1 MGAAVKS
8 DGRRNG
14 QNPHGFRRL
23 LQRIVEA
30 KRNLYYVVHPLIF
43 TPVPFHRNGEPLYM
57 SSITSLW
64 PNLGRFWTLANALSL
79 TRLVL
84 VIPIAVLLWRDGPLE
99 WVLGLTVVAVMTDWF
114 DGRVARW
121 TRTVSE
127 WGKVIDPVADK
138 FAAILTV
145 TVLTFRPTGPE
156 HLQLP
161 LWFFGVI
168 VGRDLLI
175 LAGGAWIAKRSG
187 KVLMSAWAG
196 KAASLWL
203 ALTVLCV
210 ILEAD
215 RPIFDVCLW
224 MSTGLFVFSFGVYV
238 VRYLN
243 AFRRSPPPPDRHG
256 TRAEEAPESIGDH
269 ASESSA
275 STGSSTLSAVI
286 GGSEYAPVPG

>member
-1 MGAAVKS
+1 MLS
-8 DGRRNG
+8 
-14 QNPHGFRRL
+14 
-23 LQRIVEA
+23 
-30 KRNLYYVVHPLIF
+30 
-43 TPVPFHRNGEPLYM
+43 T
-57 SSITSLW
+57 TTW
-64 PNLGRFWTLANALSL
+64 PDLGRFWTAANVLSL

-84 VIPIAVLLWRDGPLE
+84 VVPLAVLLWQDGPLG

-145 TVLTFRPTGPE
+145 TVLTFRPEVANAPE
-156 HLQLP
+156 LP

-175 LAGGAWIAKRSG
+175 LAAGAWIAKRSG
-187 KVLMSAWAG
+187 TVLMSAWAG

-203 ALTVLCV
+203 AFTVLSI
-210 ILEAD
+210 ILKAD
-215 RPIFDVCLW
+215 EPVFHVCLW
-224 MSTGLFVFSFGVYV
+224 MATGLFVFSFGVYV

-243 AFRRSPPPPDRHG
+243 AIRRTPPPRDPSDASGSEGAPASPASAEASPP
-256 TRAEEAPESIGDH
+256 ESTVRVSWSGVPV
-269 ASESSA
+269 ASLHHDAFS
-275 STGSSTLSAVI
+275 LSAR
-286 GGSEYAPVPG
+286 

>member
-1 MGAAVKS
+1 MATS
-8 DGRRNG
+8 
-14 QNPHGFRRL
+14 
-23 LQRIVEA
+23 
-30 KRNLYYVVHPLIF
+30 
-43 TPVPFHRNGEPLYM
+43 T
-57 SSITSLW
+57 SIW
-64 PNLGRFWTLANALSL
+64 PDLGRFWTVANALSL

-84 VIPIAVLLWRDGPLE
+84 VLPIAVLLWQDGPLG
-99 WVLGLTVVAVMTDWF
+99 WLLGLTIIAIMTDWF

-145 TVLTFRPTGPE
+145 TVLTFRPEVANAPE
-156 HLQLP
+156 LP

-187 KVLMSAWAG
+187 QVLMSAWAG

-203 ALTVLCV
+203 ALTVLSV
-210 ILEAD
+210 ILKAD
-215 RPIFDVCLW
+215 EPVFLVCLW
-224 MSTGLFVFSFGVYV
+224 MATGLFIFSFAIYV

-243 AFRRSPPPPDRHG
+243 AVRRSPPPRDRPD
-256 TRAEEAPESIGDH
+256 
-269 ASESSA
+269 ASSDSA
-275 STGSSTLSAVI
+275 SSEPEESPTPSTIRNASRASARLPHAVFSS
-286 GGSEYAPVPG
+286 